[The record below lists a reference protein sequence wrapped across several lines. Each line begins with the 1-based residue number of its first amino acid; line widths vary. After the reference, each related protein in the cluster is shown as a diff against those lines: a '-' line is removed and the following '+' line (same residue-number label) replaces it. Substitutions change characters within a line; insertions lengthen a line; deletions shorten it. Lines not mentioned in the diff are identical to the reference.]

1 MACRCYK
8 ITQGGSGP
16 CTTNYYDCNN
26 ALQSVETLTGSS
38 STLCISSIQDTTC
51 DSVSIIAN
59 CYNGVCLTGTTEQL
73 LYNLLT
79 KLGPCPDICDGDTVQ
94 FGGPTGMAY
103 NDIKSGLRLNSNG
116 ESILPT
122 PPPTEPF

>member
-16 CTTNYYDCNN
+16 CNTIYRDCSNTEQPLTTIKN
-26 ALQSVETLTGSS
+26 SS
-38 STLCISSIQDTTC
+38 DTLCMSNIVSTAC
-51 DSVSIIAN
+51 DSVSIVGS
-59 CYNGVCLTGTTEQL
+59 CYNGQCLTGTTEQL

-79 KLGPCPDICDGDTVQ
+79 KLGPCPSICDGDTVQ

-103 NDIKSGLRLNSNG
+103 NDIKSGLRLNSNA